1 TRPSAQQAEEEWKKS
16 TNSREMS
23 GFSASPAISVKPV
36 LGGVEVAVRYI
47 TRANERF
54 AIRAKLNQ
62 EAVQLLGVSPE
73 GPSWK
78 NPL

>member
-1 TRPSAQQAEEEWKKS
+1 
-16 TNSREMS
+16 
-23 GFSASPAISVKPV
+23 V

-62 EAVQLLGVSPE
+62 EAVQLLGVNPE

-78 NPL
+78 NPT